1 MDVQNYIFSVA
12 FVVEESENKDI
23 WAWFLVKLWDETVDM
38 GREGS
43 EDSIVTLLKWHY
55 VQIQSNY
62 DRPNGLEGEVF
73 GAKVKGRR

>member
-23 WAWFLVKLWDETVDM
+23 WAWFLVQLWDETVDM

-43 EDSIVTLLKWHY
+43 EDSIVTLLK
-55 VQIQSNY
+55 
-62 DRPNGLEGEVF
+62 
-73 GAKVKGRR
+73 